1 MEIEN
6 CHSAISF
13 RSKPVK
19 MMASARVSKETSA
32 VHLSILL
39 AILSEVTMV
48 TVSGLQ
54 AGNFAGITINRHFRG
69 DIFHNEGETL
79 PVGNI
84 IPILNIFHGMIL
96 LHYITLQKC
105 PLKTII

>member
-1 MEIEN
+1 
-6 CHSAISF
+6 
-13 RSKPVK
+13 
-19 MMASARVSKETSA
+19 MMASARVSKETKA

-39 AILSEVTMV
+39 AILNEMTMV

-79 PVGNI
+79 PLVNI
-84 IPILNIFHGMIL
+84 IPILNILHGMIL
-96 LHYITLQKC
+96 LHLKYVPLLPDNIQKC
-105 PLKTII
+105 PLRTII

>member
-1 MEIEN
+1 
-6 CHSAISF
+6 
-13 RSKPVK
+13 
-19 MMASARVSKETSA
+19 MMACTRVSKETKA

-39 AILSEVTMV
+39 AILSEVTVV

-54 AGNFAGITINRHFRG
+54 AGSFAGITINRHFRG

-79 PVGNI
+79 PLVNI

-96 LHYITLQKC
+96 LNLKYVTITATTYAIGQE
-105 PLKTII
+105 LKD

>member
-1 MEIEN
+1 
-6 CHSAISF
+6 
-13 RSKPVK
+13 
-19 MMASARVSKETSA
+19 MMASARVSKETKA

-79 PVGNI
+79 PLVNI
-84 IPILNIFHGMIL
+84 IPILNILHGMIL
-96 LHYITLQKC
+96 LHLKYVPVLLDNIQKC
-105 PLKTII
+105 PLRTII

>member
-1 MEIEN
+1 M
-6 CHSAISF
+6 
-13 RSKPVK
+13 
-19 MMASARVSKETSA
+19 VSKETKA

-39 AILSEVTMV
+39 AILNEMTMV

-79 PVGNI
+79 PLVNI
-84 IPILNIFHGMIL
+84 IPILNILHGMIL
-96 LHYITLQKC
+96 LHLKYVPFLPDNIQKC
-105 PLKTII
+105 PLRTII

>member
-1 MEIEN
+1 
-6 CHSAISF
+6 
-13 RSKPVK
+13 
-19 MMASARVSKETSA
+19 MMASARVPKETKA

-39 AILSEVTMV
+39 AILNEMTMV

-79 PVGNI
+79 PLVNI
-84 IPILNIFHGMIL
+84 IPILNILHGMIL
-96 LHYITLQKC
+96 LHLKYVPFLPDNIQKC
-105 PLKTII
+105 PLRTII